1 MKGKHEAKRKTANAF
16 TPHKEDN
23 VAVFAPSETSTLSD
37 VGQRTALIAP
47 DESAYPAGKITFFT
61 TPETVKTSDEKE
73 EEIERTGF
81 FSTIKG
87 KLLMVT
93 SALLL
98 SGLLAYCIIC
108 SSVIYPANS
117 VLSYGLGAVD
127 IGFQTTEKAK
137 TLLSDMIESY
147 SFQIKGLNDLVYQV
161 GLSDIVTDYNI
172 DGILQRL
179 VNKRKAFFRTNYILP
194 MQNDFTFDSAK
205 VQTLLEQ
212 ITAEQ
217 GDPTP
222 SEDAKVSFDTEK
234 SAFVI
239 QPEKQGNIM
248 TENASEILERALA
261 DFQQNIDL
269 LESGCYIKPILL
281 KDDPS
286 LQAKL
291 DIYNTYAKAKIVFQ
305 ANGVTEELL
314 PDQYCTWIDT
324 AEDGTA
330 SINEDQLNNY
340 VNTLNQK
347 YTTCGAPRSF
357 TTSTGAQITL
367 QQGDY
372 GWILNTEKFR
382 STLKEKITAQDSTPS
397 DLPFSQYA
405 AVLGGD
411 RDFAQSYVEVSID
424 DQELWMYLDGKLIV
438 DTPVVTGCVDK
449 GYSTPKGIYSLT
461 YKTRD
466 AVLRGEGY
474 ETPVSYW
481 MPFNGGVGLHDASW
495 RDSFGDDIYI
505 YGGSHGCVNIPPEQ
519 ARIIY
524 NNLGDTMPIIVW

>member
-16 TPHKEDN
+16 KSHKEEK
-23 VAVFAPSETSTLSD
+23 VAVFMPSETNTISD
-37 VGQRTALIAP
+37 TGQQTAIIVP
-47 DESAYPAGKITFFT
+47 DDSNYSANNITFFT
-61 TPETVKTSDEKE
+61 ASETASVSDNKEEKE
-73 EEIERTGF
+73 SEGF
-81 FSTIKG
+81 FSSVKG
-87 KLLMVT
+87 KLLMFV
-93 SALLL
+93 AAVLL
-98 SGLLAYCIIC
+98 SGALAYCIVC
-108 SSVIYPANS
+108 SSILYPAKS
-117 VLSYGLGAVD
+117 VLSYGLGTVN

-137 TLLSDMIESY
+137 ALLTDMIENY
-147 SFQIKGLNDLVYQV
+147 TFQIKASNDLTYQAH
-161 GLSDIVTDYNI
+161 LSDIVENYNI

-179 VNKRKAFFRTNYILP
+179 VNKRKVFFRTNYILP
-194 MQNDFTFDSAK
+194 MQNDFNFDSAK
-205 VQTLLEQ
+205 VQALLEQ

-217 GDPTP
+217 GEPTP
-222 SEDAKVSFDTEK
+222 SEDAKIIFNAEQN
-234 SAFVI
+234 AFVI

-269 LESGCYIKPILL
+269 LEAGCYIKPIVL

-286 LQAKL
+286 FQAKL
-291 DIYNTYAKAKIVFQ
+291 DIYNTYAKEKIVFQ
-305 ANGVTEELL
+305 ANGVAEELL
-314 PDQYCTWIDT
+314 PDQYCTWFDV

-357 TTSTGAQITL
+357 TTSTGEQITL

-372 GWILNTEKFR
+372 GWIFNTEQFR
-382 STLKEKITAQDSTPS
+382 SALKEKIMAQDSTPS

-405 AVLGGD
+405 AVLGGE
-411 RDFAQSYVEVSID
+411 RDFTQSYVEVSID
-424 DQELWMYLDGKLIV
+424 NQELWMYIDGKVIV
-438 DTPVVTGCVDK
+438 DTPVVTGCVEK

-481 MPFNGGVGLHDASW
+481 MPFNGGVGLHDAPW

-505 YGGSHGCVNIPPEQ
+505 YSGSHGCVNIPPNE
-519 ARIIY
+519 ASVIY
-524 NNLGDTMPIIVW
+524 NNLVDTMPIIVW